1 MKLESISRRV
11 AVHAA
16 LADEYRLRIVDELA
30 ISDRAPSELRQSLGI
45 ESNLLAHH
53 LGVLEQAGL
62 VERVVSAGDRRR
74 RYLRLRPEAL
84 GVVCEPAVR
93 VAAGTVLF
101 VCTANSAR
109 SQLAA
114 ALWNSTHEVV
124 ATSAGTQPADRVHPE
139 AVRAGSRAGLDLG
152 DAVPRSIEAVPEAP
166 DLLITVCDRAH
177 EELAVGS
184 PSTVV
189 LHWSIPDPA
198 EQGEPAAFDATVE
211 RLRTRVHALSPLV
224 SAASRRRS
232 RPKHSQHP

>member
-1 MKLESISRRV
+1 MNLELITRRV

-30 ISDRAPSELRQSLGI
+30 VSDRAPSELRQLLRI

-53 LGVLEQAGL
+53 LGVLEQADL

-74 RYLRLRPEAL
+74 RYLRLRPGSL
-84 GVVCEPAVR
+84 GVICEPAVR
-93 VAAGTVLF
+93 VAAHSVLF

-114 ALWNSTHEVV
+114 ALWNGVHDVV

-139 AVRAGSRAGLDLG
+139 AVRAGARAGLDLG
-152 DAVPRSIEAVPEAP
+152 PAVPRSIDEVPEPP

-177 EELAVGS
+177 EELALRS

-198 EQGEPAAFDATVE
+198 EQGEPAAFDAAVE
-211 RLRTRVHALSPLV
+211 RLSTRVRALSPLV
-224 SAASRRRS
+224 SATPRRRS
-232 RPKHSQHP
+232 RSKQSRP

>member
-1 MKLESISRRV
+1 MNLESISRRV

-30 ISDRAPSELRQSLGI
+30 VSDRAPSELCQLLGI

-53 LGVLEQAGL
+53 LSVLEQAGL
-62 VERVVSAGDRRR
+62 VERIVSSGDRRR
-74 RYLRLRPEAL
+74 RYLRLQPDAL
-84 GVVCEPAVR
+84 AIVCQPAIR
-93 VAAGTVLF
+93 VGAQSVLF

-114 ALWNSTHEVV
+114 ALWNAAHEVV

-139 AVRAGSRAGLDLG
+139 AVRAGARVGLDL
-152 DAVPRSIEAVPEAP
+152 ANAMPRAIEQVGVIP

-177 EELAVGS
+177 EELAQR
-184 PSTVV
+184 PPATVV

-198 EQGEPAAFDATVE
+198 EAGVPAAFDATVE
-211 RLRTRVHALSPLV
+211 RLATRVGALSPLV
-224 SAASRRRS
+224 SASRRRS
-232 RPKHSQHP
+232 RPKHSHP

>member
-1 MKLESISRRV
+1 MDLDSLARRV
-11 AVHAA
+11 SVHAA

-30 ISDRAPSELRQSLGI
+30 LSDRAPSELRGLLGV

-74 RYLRLRPEAL
+74 RYLRLQPDVLA
-84 GVVCEPAVR
+84 VVCRPAVR
-93 VAAGTVLF
+93 VAAESVMF

-114 ALWNSTHEVV
+114 ALWNAVHEVG
-124 ATSAGTQPADRVHPE
+124 ASSAGTQPAVEVHPE
-139 AVRAGSRAGLDLG
+139 AVLAGARVGLDLG
-152 DAVPRSIEAVPEAP
+152 KSVPRSVDHAEVP

-177 EELAVGS
+177 EELALRS
-184 PSTVV
+184 PTTVV

-198 EQGEPAAFDATVE
+198 ETGAPAAFDATVE
-211 RLRTRVHALSPLV
+211 RLTTRVNALSPLV
-224 SAASRRRS
+224 SASRRRTRSKQS
-232 RPKHSQHP
+232 RP

>member
-1 MKLESISRRV
+1 MNPESFSRRV

-30 ISDRAPSELRQSLGI
+30 VSDRAPSELRQVLGI

-62 VERVVSAGDRRR
+62 VERVVSSGDRRR
-74 RYLRLRPEAL
+74 RYLRLQPDAL
-84 GVVCEPAVR
+84 AVVCEPAVR
-93 VAAGTVLF
+93 VAAHSVLF

-114 ALWNSTHEVV
+114 ALWNAAHEVM
-124 ATSAGTQPADRVHPE
+124 AGSAGTQPAEQVHPE
-139 AVRAGSRAGLDLG
+139 AVRAGARCGLDLG
-152 DAVPRSIEAVPEAP
+152 GAVPRSIDAVAEVP

-177 EELAVGS
+177 EELVPRS
-184 PSTVV
+184 PATVV

-198 EQGEPAAFDATVE
+198 DPGAPAAFDATVE
-211 RLRTRVHALSPLV
+211 RLRTRVNALTPLV
-224 SAASRRRS
+224 SPASRRRS
-232 RPKHSQHP
+232 RPKHVRP